1 MKSKLSTMRIFEKTS
16 HLVLLLW
23 SLFCLI
29 PFILLIIASLSSE
42 KSIGQIGYSFLP
54 QEFSLSAYEYLFKHS
69 GQILSA
75 YGITLF
81 VTAVGTF
88 SSLLL
93 TSTFAYTL
101 SRPTTPFRKTV
112 NFMVF
117 FTMLFSGGLVP
128 SYLMWT
134 EVFQIK
140 NTILALI
147 IPGLL
152 MNGFYVLIMRNYFTN
167 NIHPAIIEAAKIDGS
182 GELRTFFQVVLPI
195 SLPILATV
203 GLFSGLAY
211 WNDWQNGLYYVTD
224 SKLYSIQFLLNK
236 MIQDVQFLSTGNFS
250 DQAKEQLSK
259 LPNTTIRM
267 SIAVIGVLPILIIY
281 PIFQKYFAKG
291 IAIGAVK
298 G

>member
-1 MKSKLSTMRIFEKTS
+1 MKTKFKVMPGFERIS
-16 HLVLLLW
+16 HSVLMFW

-29 PFILLIIASLSSE
+29 PFLLLIIASLSSE
-42 KSIGQIGYSFLP
+42 ASITQIGYSFFP
-54 QEFSLSAYEYLFKHS
+54 KDFSFGAYDYLFKHS
-69 GQILSA
+69 SQIVSA
-75 YGITLF
+75 YGITLL
-81 VTAVGTF
+81 VTVVGTA

-101 SRPTTPFRKTV
+101 SRPNTPFRRIV

-117 FTMLFSGGLVP
+117 FTMLFNGGLVP

-134 EVFQIK
+134 EIFHIK
-140 NTILALI
+140 NTIWALI

-167 NIHPAIIEAAKIDGS
+167 TIHPAIIEAAKIDGS

-203 GLFSGLAY
+203 GLFCGLAY

-224 SKLYSIQFLLNK
+224 SKLFSIQFLLNK
-236 MIQDVQFLSTGNFS
+236 MIQDVQFLSTGNFG

-267 SIAVIGVLPILIIY
+267 SIAVIGVLPILVIY

>member
-1 MKSKLSTMRIFEKTS
+1 MKTNKRIKNGFEKVS
-16 HLVLLLW
+16 HLVLLAW
-23 SLFCLI
+23 SLFCVV
-29 PFILLIIASLSSE
+29 PFVLLIIASVSSE
-42 KSIGQIGYSFLP
+42 SSITQFGYSFFP
-54 QEFSLSAYEYLFKHS
+54 KQFSFSAYAYLFKHS
-69 GQILSA
+69 SQITSA
-75 YGITLF
+75 YLITIL
-81 VTAVGTF
+81 VTAVGTA

-93 TSTFAYTL
+93 TSTFAYAL
-101 SRPTTPFRKTV
+101 SRPNTPFRRII

-117 FTMLFSGGLVP
+117 FTMLFNGGLVP

-134 EVFQIK
+134 EIFHIK

-152 MNGFYVLIMRNYFTN
+152 MNGFYVLIMRNYFANT
-167 NIHPAIIEAAKIDGS
+167 IHPAIIEAAKIDGS
-182 GELRTFFQVVLPI
+182 GEIRTFFQVVLPI

-211 WNDWQNGLYYVTD
+211 WNDWQNGLYYVTE

-236 MIQDVQFLSTGNFS
+236 MIQDVQFLSTGNFGE
-250 DQAKEQLSK
+250 QAKEQLSK

-267 SIAVIGVLPILIIY
+267 AIAVIGVLPILVIY
-281 PIFQKYFAKG
+281 PVFQKYFAKG

>member
-1 MKSKLSTMRIFEKTS
+1 MKTNLKKNRFETAS
-16 HLVLLLW
+16 HIVLTLW

-29 PFILLIIASLSSE
+29 PFILLIVSSISSE
-42 KSIGQIGYSFLP
+42 ASITQFGYSFLP
-54 QEFSLSAYEYLFKHS
+54 AQYSFDAYGYLVKHS
-69 GQILSA
+69 SQILNA
-75 YGITLF
+75 YGITVF
-81 VTAVGTF
+81 VTAVGT
-88 SSLLL
+88 SASLLL
-93 TSTFAYTL
+93 TSTFAYSL
-101 SRPTTPFRKTV
+101 SRPNTPFRKIV

-117 FTMLFSGGLVP
+117 FTMLFGGGLVP

-134 EVFQIK
+134 ELFHIK
-140 NTILALI
+140 NTIFALI

-152 MNGFYVLIMRNYFTN
+152 MNGFYVLIMRNYFSNT
-167 NIHPAIIEAAKIDGS
+167 IHPAIIEAAKIDGA

-224 SKLYSIQFLLNK
+224 SKLFSVQFLLNK
-236 MIQDVQFLSTGNFS
+236 MIQDVQFLSTGNFG

-259 LPNTTIRM
+259 LPNMTIRM
-267 SIAVIGVLPILIIY
+267 AIAVIGVLPVLIIY

-291 IAIGAVK
+291 IAIGSVK